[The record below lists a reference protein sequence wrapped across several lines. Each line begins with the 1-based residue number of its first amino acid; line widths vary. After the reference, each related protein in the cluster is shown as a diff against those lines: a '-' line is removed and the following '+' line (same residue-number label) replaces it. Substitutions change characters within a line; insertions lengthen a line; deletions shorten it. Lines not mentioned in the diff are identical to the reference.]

1 MSRVTILGAGAAPGV
16 PSLSHGWG
24 ACNPDNLKNYRH
36 RTSTYYE
43 FDGARILVDTSPD
56 VLWGLKK
63 NNIRHLDGVLYTHSH
78 ADHLHGI
85 DDLREINRIEGRGLN
100 IYAVEE
106 TMSVIAARFN
116 YLLAPADTVCNVMAQ
131 PHLVPNVVS
140 HNQPFYIGNVK
151 ITPIRLIGHNVPSE
165 GYVFNDGEI
174 VHIADFRSIDKS
186 GLEQVKIRPKLL
198 IVPLTT
204 PYAHPYHASLEEVLD
219 VIAAIAPEKAV
230 INHLASECDY
240 DEIMRAT
247 PADTEVAYDNMTIE
261 L

>member
-1 MSRVTILGAGAAPGV
+1 MTVVTILGAGAAPGV
-16 PSLSHGWG
+16 PSLSNGWG
-24 ACNPDNLKNYRH
+24 ACNPENLKNYRH

-43 FDGARILVDTSPD
+43 FGTTRILVDTSPD

-85 DDLREINRIEGRGLN
+85 DDLREINRIQRAGLN
-100 IYAVEE
+100 IYAAEE
-106 TMSVIAARFN
+106 TMAVIAQRFG
-116 YLLAPADTVCNVMAQ
+116 YLLASADKECDVMSQ
-131 PHLVPNVVS
+131 PHLVPNTLK
-140 HNQPFYIGNVK
+140 HNEPFYVKDVK

-186 GLEQVKIRPKLL
+186 GLEQIKVKPKLL
-198 IVPLTT
+198 ILPLTT
-204 PYAHPYHASLEEVLD
+204 PYVHKYHACLEEVLD
-219 VIAAIAPEKAV
+219 VIAAIAPEKVV

-247 PADTEVAYDNMTIE
+247 PDNTEVAYDNMKIE